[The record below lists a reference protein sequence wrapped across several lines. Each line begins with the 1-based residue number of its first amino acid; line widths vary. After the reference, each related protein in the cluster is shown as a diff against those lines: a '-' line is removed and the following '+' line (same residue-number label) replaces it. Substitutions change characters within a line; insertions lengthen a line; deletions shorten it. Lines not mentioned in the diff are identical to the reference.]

1 MAAWAGD
8 TGDSGRRGRDPGT
21 RTGGR
26 GDTARRN
33 GAALNAG
40 PARGR
45 ERKRENLGERRSLR
59 ERSWSLGERA
69 RLHRVITWY
78 YGQRRGSGRMTA
90 TVPRCRA
97 GRGPGS
103 RCAHFPNPR
112 LPALLRFAAALRP
125 ELSRARCGPELL
137 CADAYVQAPCKRRA
151 SAVRAPRSFSTLYFL
166 QTSTRATSTCF
177 EAQLRRP
184 GGAHPPA
191 SGFGGSDLAAT
202 VFCGAWSPIPRFPP
216 PRDPAWTSAPRLRGQ
231 PTADVRS
238 GRT

>member
-1 MAAWAGD
+1 MVLRAATGLGQDDGD
-8 TGDSGRRGRDPGT
+8 GPQMLSGL
-21 RTGGR
+21 GR
-26 GDTARRN
+26 GA
-33 GAALNAG
+33 
-40 PARGR
+40 
-45 ERKRENLGERRSLR
+45 
-59 ERSWSLGERA
+59 
-69 RLHRVITWY
+69 
-78 YGQRRGSGRMTA
+78 
-90 TVPRCRA
+90 
-97 GRGPGS
+97 RGPGAGEPLRAPPAVALSKSPAS
-103 RCAHFPNPR
+103 RA
-112 LPALLRFAAALRP
+112 PALHRSASAGVEQSPLWPQSSCARTRP
-125 ELSRARCGPELL
+125 CKRLQAPCKRRAS
-137 CADAYVQAPCKRRA
+137 AVQAPCERRA

-184 GGAHPPA
+184 GGARPPA